1 MCARSELR
9 DDVDFFSSHAFFTIL
24 LCRKHN
30 LHKNAFILKDEQNL
44 IHLHIVCG
52 SYRIFSDMIPT
63 RLKLYEEHIKAT
75 IDILFG
81 SFLLDSFTDYHIEF
95 LPPPL
100 H

>member
-1 MCARSELR
+1 
-9 DDVDFFSSHAFFTIL
+9 
-24 LCRKHN
+24 
-30 LHKNAFILKDEQNL
+30 
-44 IHLHIVCG
+44 
-52 SYRIFSDMIPT
+52 MIPT

-75 IDILFG
+75 INILFG